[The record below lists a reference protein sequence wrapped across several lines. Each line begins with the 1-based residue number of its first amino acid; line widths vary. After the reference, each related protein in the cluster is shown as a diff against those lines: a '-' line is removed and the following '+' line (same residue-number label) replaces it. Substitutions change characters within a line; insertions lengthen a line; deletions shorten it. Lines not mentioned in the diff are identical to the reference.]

1 MENKLLQELNLT
13 ESKIRTALAENN
25 FLQVSLLSTSYD
37 EQVKKFTNELR
48 GQTDVSEKDIALLKE
63 LNVKLIAMEKD
74 TIEQFRKFSSETST
88 KTKMHN
94 AYKNYGI

>member
-13 ESKIRTALAENN
+13 ESKIRTALTENN

>member
-48 GQTDVSEKDIALLKE
+48 GQTDVSEKGIALLKE